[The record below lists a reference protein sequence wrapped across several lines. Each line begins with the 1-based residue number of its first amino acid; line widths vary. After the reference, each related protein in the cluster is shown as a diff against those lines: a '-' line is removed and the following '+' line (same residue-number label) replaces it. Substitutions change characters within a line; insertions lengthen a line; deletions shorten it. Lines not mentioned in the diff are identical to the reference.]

1 MLINYINQN
10 RLSDTSDTA
19 FYKTNVEG
27 SNRTKNKSD
36 LEQGNHN
43 VKYNSSSNKNGHGLL
58 ILLSKH
64 ILLDQCQICSA
75 SRRRAYSHF
84 EVTALKSMVNYAQNH
99 ADHGVY
105 ILLFAT
111 GRRISSKL
119 CLIIYRF
126 ETISTWIQI
135 RSVVRGGVVVKMD
148 INLIGT
154 LEPKARTQEPT

>member
-1 MLINYINQN
+1 
-10 RLSDTSDTA
+10 
-19 FYKTNVEG
+19 
-27 SNRTKNKSD
+27 
-36 LEQGNHN
+36 
-43 VKYNSSSNKNGHGLL
+43 
-58 ILLSKH
+58 
-64 ILLDQCQICSA
+64 
-75 SRRRAYSHF
+75 
-84 EVTALKSMVNYAQNH
+84 MVNYAQNH
-99 ADHGVY
+99 ADHSVY